1 MRKLALALALM
12 AGSAHAGW
20 QLNNQQSSLKF
31 VTVKNDV
38 VAETHS
44 LKKLSGQLNDDGSF
58 TVSIDVASLDT
69 LIPIRNERMLEHLF
83 KAKQFAAIT
92 ASGKVE
98 AGKLASLATGASLL
112 ETLPLQLTIAGVTQT
127 VNAAVKIV
135 KLSDKQL
142 LAFTEAPVLVK
153 AADFKLE
160 SGVKTLQDLAKLN
173 RIELVVPVTFQVTF
187 SQ

>member
-12 AGSAHAGW
+12 AGSAQATW
-20 QLNNQQSSLKF
+20 QLDNQQSSLKF

-44 LKKLSGQLNDDGSF
+44 LKQLSGRLNDDGSF

-92 ASGKVE
+92 ASGKVD
-98 AGKLASLATGASLL
+98 AARLTGLPAGASYV
-112 ETLPLQLTIAGVTQT
+112 ETLPLQLTITGITQT
-127 VNAAVKIV
+127 VNAAVKVV
-135 KLSDKQL
+135 KLNDKQL

-153 AADFKLE
+153 AADFKLDG
-160 SGVKTLQDLAKLN
+160 GVKALQDIAKLN

-187 SQ
+187 AK